1 MDRRSPALHGL
12 ACFGATLRTVHP
24 NAQLIEDFY
33 AAFARRDWAG
43 MAACYHPEVHFS
55 DAVFDLHGA
64 DAGMMW
70 RMLCTNGRDLTLEV
84 TDIAAD
90 AQAGQ
95 AHWEARYT
103 FSATGRKVLNR
114 IDARFE
120 FRDGLI
126 VRHVDGFD
134 FWAWSR
140 QALGLPGLLLG
151 WSGVLKAKVR
161 ARAAKSLAGFK
172 AKAAVG

>member
-1 MDRRSPALHGL
+1 M
-12 ACFGATLRTVHP
+12 HP
-24 NAQLIEDFY
+24 HAELIERFY
-33 AAFARRDWAG
+33 VAFARRDWAG

-70 RMLCTNGRDLTLEV
+70 RMLLTNGRDLTLEYSGV
-84 TDIAAD
+84 GAD
-90 AQAGQ
+90 ERTGR
-95 AHWEARYT
+95 AHWDARYT

-114 IDARFE
+114 IDASFE

-126 VRHVDGFD
+126 VRHVDRFD
-134 FWAWSR
+134 FWLWAR

-151 WSGVLKAKVR
+151 WSGFLRNKVQG
-161 ARAAKSLAGFK
+161 RAAAGLAAFRK
-172 AKAAVG
+172 QVAA

>member
-1 MDRRSPALHGL
+1 M
-12 ACFGATLRTVHP
+12 HP
-24 NAQLIEDFY
+24 NAALIDRFY

-55 DAVFDLHGA
+55 DEAFDLHGA

-70 RMLCTNGRDLTLEV
+70 RMLCTNGRDLELTWRDV
-84 TDIAAD
+84 SAD
-90 AQAGQ
+90 DARGR
-95 AHWEARYT
+95 AHWDARYT

-114 IDARFE
+114 IDARFD

-126 VRHVDGFD
+126 VRHVDRFD

-140 QALGLPGLLLG
+140 QALGAPGLLLG
-151 WSGVLKAKVR
+151 WTPMLRAKVR
-161 ARAAKSLAGFK
+161 ATAARNLAAFARRAGQA
-172 AKAAVG
+172 

>member
-1 MDRRSPALHGL
+1 MQ
-12 ACFGATLRTVHP
+12 HP
-24 NAQLIEDFY
+24 HAQLIERFY

-55 DAVFDLHGA
+55 DEVFDLHGA

-70 RMLCTNGRDLTLEV
+70 RMLVTNGRDLTLDASGIE
-84 TDIAAD
+84 AD
-90 AQAGQ
+90 DRTGR
-95 AHWEARYT
+95 AHWDARYT
-103 FSATGRKVLNR
+103 FSASGRKVLNR

-126 VRHVDGFD
+126 VRHVDRFD
-134 FWAWSR
+134 FWTWAR

-151 WSGVLKAKVR
+151 WSGFLKDKVR
-161 ARAAKSLAGFK
+161 A
-172 AKAAVG
+172 KAAAGLAAFQQKVQAG